1 MPPSAKK
8 SSTIT
13 ADDPHKGTSAPVL
26 CAAVVS
32 LHSFVVE
39 SVGTI
44 ALSDGGGLKR
54 DARDLSGWDWVDVSV
69 AVAIF
74 GGRLFHE
81 RLFDHVVRH
90 AEMDHMDDGI

>member
-1 MPPSAKK
+1 
-8 SSTIT
+8 
-13 ADDPHKGTSAPVL
+13 
-26 CAAVVS
+26 VS

-69 AVAIF
+69 AVAIL
-74 GGRLFHE
+74 GGA
-81 RLFDHVVRH
+81 VS
-90 AEMDHMDDGI
+90 

>member
-1 MPPSAKK
+1 
-8 SSTIT
+8 
-13 ADDPHKGTSAPVL
+13 
-26 CAAVVS
+26 
-32 LHSFVVE
+32 VE

-74 GGRLFHE
+74 GGRLFRE

-90 AEMDHMDDGI
+90 GEMNHMDDGI